1 MAIERYERE
10 DFELYIN
17 TETGEVFCSQN
28 ALVRML
34 SDIPVP
40 RTTLR
45 DFGNGRNMGMKR
57 VEAPTNKG
65 FRMVRVY
72 TEDEML
78 EVFEYFDSPLLKQ
91 CAKCGLRVYLHRL
104 AGFQVISTAV
114 QPIPQNSTQDLL
126 LKILAKQEEQDTKLN
141 QVLQKNEELENQLWK
156 ALPSSIQYDEI
167 KPALDLGNIEPLMK
181 QVSQNLRDNPT
192 QPYHEISYF
201 LTDKKYTKG
210 QKISMGRDAN
220 GYFKVS
226 FAKELPTKY
235 AHKNSKKLYPE
246 CAVVIFDYL
255 KQFVS

>member
-17 TETGEVFCSQN
+17 TETGEVFSSQS

-78 EVFEYFDSPLLKQ
+78 EVFEHFDSPLLKQ

-114 QPIPQNSTQDLL
+114 QPIDSTNQLL
-126 LKILAKQEEQDTKLN
+126 LRVLANQEEQAN
-141 QVLQKNEELENQLWK
+141 FFNAQIAEMRAEMQQQNERLMLLLPDHEMMNSIREAIDDLENL
-156 ALPSSIQYDEI
+156 
-167 KPALDLGNIEPLMK
+167 KPLVE
-181 QVSQNLRDNPT
+181 S
-192 QPYHEISYF
+192 F
-201 LTDKKYTKG
+201 
-210 QKISMGRDAN
+210 
-220 GYFKVS
+220 GYF
-226 FAKELPTKY
+226 FCWAIHPT
-235 AHKNSKKLYPE
+235 P
-246 CAVVIFDYL
+246 V
-255 KQFVS
+255 